1 MRLLLQICYLAAV
14 DIDQCCC
21 AGFPRVDPPHHGPV
35 LGQVRR
41 QPILNTLFG
50 ITVLTGLEVAE
61 ECLGFSILQLDLQNV
76 ADARHNAIE
85 LARHFSSVRSSAS
98 TLLES

>member
-1 MRLLLQICYLAAV
+1 MRLVLQICHVAAV
-14 DIDQCCC
+14 DLDQCYC
-21 AGFPRVDPPHHGPV
+21 AGFPRGALQHNGPL